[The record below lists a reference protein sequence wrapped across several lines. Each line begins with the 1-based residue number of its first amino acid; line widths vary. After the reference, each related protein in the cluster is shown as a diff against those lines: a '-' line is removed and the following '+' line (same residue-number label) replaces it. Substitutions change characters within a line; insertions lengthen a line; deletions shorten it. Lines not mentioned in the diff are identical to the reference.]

1 MPCPPIDESDC
12 LSLILVRSSNP
23 PSDGKGG
30 LLLIPGS
37 ILSVNEA
44 LSSLILKAL
53 DIDCYIFHDY
63 RRMVDA

>member
-1 MPCPPIDESDC
+1 
-12 LSLILVRSSNP
+12 LILVRSSNP